1 VTDLKTPRRL
11 LALAALAAL
20 VSACSGGGSSPKV
33 TATPVSSP
41 TATSSSS
48 PTTGSGGGGGT
59 SDAYTCPTSDTDTAS
74 ASSGRG
80 AASLAGARRMPNVG
94 PRAVAIT
101 PGRLAVTYSLPSLTA
116 SRAALV
122 SRESSLGTQ
131 LIREFDHTHLGTAT
145 RLLSV
150 PPQRMASVEA
160 ALRSQPGVQS
170 VAVAGY
176 RRSPQ
181 TIAKAYFTNDPYF
194 TGFAHPVAD
203 PDSGS
208 STVPPAT
215 YEVGPYE
222 EGPSVPGQWNMHVI
236 GLEDAFGYSQ
246 ENNGSTV
253 VNGKALGS
261 SSVKIAVI
269 DQGED
274 ATHPELRS
282 KIVYQK
288 CFVTNPNVTP
298 SVTSSSNFTTDEDG
312 HGTDVSGIAAA
323 ESNNALGFVGSGG
336 LASIY
341 AYRIGPTPDDNCLN
355 DQTTDTQCTFDS
367 ADIASAIEDAIAQK
381 VDVINLSLGGDA
393 VDSNSGCSNGQ
404 DADSVEGGA
413 IADAIAANIV
423 VVASAG
429 NGGTSG
435 VGVEAPGCDPGVI
448 AVGATSLADGVT
460 NGTGSASG
468 SSSSPSEYVASYSD
482 YGNPGASLRNA
493 NAWGIV
499 APGGDPSGD
508 TDADYL
514 HWIADLVTT
523 TPFDSRFAGSCAD
536 YPSSNDNG
544 DCQTLFA
551 GTSMASPTVA
561 GAAALII
568 AVNPSYKSPTKMKQ
582 LLCSTA
588 DDIGDSKEGCGR
600 LNVYRAMATA
610 VGDRSLP

>member
-1 VTDLKTPRRL
+1 MTDLKTPRRL

-59 SDAYTCPTSDTDTAS
+59 SDAYTCPTSDTDAAS

-101 PGRLAVTYSLPSLTA
+101 PGRLAVTYSLSALTT

-122 SRESSLGTQ
+122 SRESSFGTR

-150 PPQRMASVEA
+150 SPQSMASVEA
-160 ALRSQPGVQS
+160 SLRAQPGVQS

-181 TIAKAYFTNDPYF
+181 TITKAYFTNDPYF
-194 TGFAHPVAD
+194 TGFAHPIAD
-203 PDSGS
+203 PYSGS

-236 GLEDAFGYSQ
+236 GLEDAFAYSQ

-253 VNGKALGS
+253 VNGKAIGS

-269 DQGED
+269 DIGED

-282 KIVYQK
+282 KIAYQK
-288 CFVTNPNVTP
+288 CFITNANNVQ
-298 SVTSSSNFTTDEDG
+298 STSNYTTDEDG

-323 ESNNALGFVGSGG
+323 ASNNALGFVGSGG
-336 LASIY
+336 LATIY

-355 DQTTDTQCTFDS
+355 DATAEKDPQCNIDTS
-367 ADIASAIEDAIAQK
+367 DIASAIEDAVAQN
-381 VDVINLSLGGDA
+381 VDVINLSIGGDA
-393 VDSNSGCSNGQ
+393 NGSNTGCPNGQ
-404 DADSVEGGA
+404 DSDTVEGAA

-423 VVASAG
+423 VVAAAG
-429 NGGTSG
+429 NNGTSG

-448 AVGATSLADGVT
+448 AAGATSLADGQST
-460 NGTGSASG
+460 GTSTASGSAS
-468 SSSSPSEYVASYSD
+468 SPNEYVAAYSD
-482 YGNPGASLRNA
+482 YGNPSASVRNA

-499 APGGDPSGD
+499 APGGDPSSD
-508 TDADYL
+508 NDLDYL
-514 HWIADLVTT
+514 HWIADIVTT
-523 TPFDSRFAGSCAD
+523 TPFDSSFAGSCAD

-568 AVNPSYKSPTKMKQ
+568 AVNSSYKSPTKMKQ